1 MEHEMSRPNVLILM
15 TDQHRADWMTCVG
28 NSPVPTPNLD
38 RIAKRGVRF
47 ENAYCP
53 YPVCTASRMA
63 LMTGMYAHS
72 TGAINNS
79 DRLDWRYRTMAHHFS
94 EHGYLT
100 GLIGKMHFNDA
111 HNHGLEYYMSVNDW
125 LMYLG
130 PKAQH
135 YANEIANHA
144 LNDRFFETVFDT
156 GSGFPDVSHVWEN
169 DQSPWVG
176 LVDRF
181 DFSSMASALEPEDHL
196 DMFIARETVKFLKAY
211 QDQPFCLTASFM
223 KPHPPFYPPREWAER
238 FRPEAMDLLPIGD
251 ISKYPE
257 HIQQR
262 VARTQGMGEKRIR
275 AHKAGYM
282 GNLAFVDHCI
292 GQVLDGLDALG
303 LWDNTIVVYTSDHGE
318 MGGEHGI
325 YQKFCMFDPA
335 VKVPL
340 MVSYPPRI
348 PQGQVTEAL
357 TEYFGLYP
365 TLSDLAGLPAPDRTT
380 VVDFEGACE
389 EMDAIGFAN
398 VLCDPDAIG
407 PEVVFSEHGLRSDL
421 ASYLVRS
428 KQFKYV
434 HHVGGSCHELYD
446 LENDAGEFHNLIGEA
461 KYQSV
466 VKDLLAQLFAWY
478 DPDENV
484 YGRQ

>member
-1 MEHEMSRPNVLILM
+1 MPKPNVLILM
-15 TDQHRADWMTCVG
+15 TDQHRADWMTCAG
-28 NSPVPTPNLD
+28 NDMIPTPNLD
-38 RIAKRGVRF
+38 RIAARGVRF

-79 DRLDWRYRTMAHHFS
+79 DQLDWRYRTMAHHFS
-94 EHGYLT
+94 DHGYLT

-111 HNHGLEYYMSVNDW
+111 HNHGLSYYMSVNDW

-135 YANEIANHA
+135 YANEIANHS
-144 LNDRFFETVFDT
+144 LNDGFFKSVFDT
-156 GSGFPDVSHVWEN
+156 GSGFPDVSHVWEG
-169 DQSPWVG
+169 DSPWVG
-176 LVDRF
+176 NVDRF
-181 DFSSMASALEPEDHL
+181 DFLSTASALEADDHL
-196 DMFIARETVKFLKAY
+196 DMFIARETVKFLRAY

-223 KPHPPFYPPREWAER
+223 KPHPPFFPPREWAEQYT
-238 FRPEAMDLLPIGD
+238 PESMDLLPIGD

-257 HIQQR
+257 HIQKR

-282 GNLAFVDHCI
+282 GNVAFVDHCI
-292 GQVLDGLDALG
+292 GKVLDGLDTLG

-340 MVSYPPRI
+340 MVSYPPSI
-348 PQGQVTEAL
+348 PQGKVTEAL

-365 TLSDLAGLPAPDRTT
+365 TLSDLAGLPAPDKTT
-380 VVDFEGACE
+380 VVDFDGACE
-389 EMDAIGFAN
+389 QMDATSFAE
-398 VLCDPDAIG
+398 VLRHPEADGPDAI
-407 PEVVFSEHGLRSDL
+407 FSEHGLRSNL
-421 ASYLVRS
+421 ASYLVRTE
-428 KQFKYV
+428 QFKYV
-434 HHVGGSCHELYD
+434 HNAGGSCHEVYD
-446 LENDAGEFHNLIGEA
+446 LEHDPGEFHNLIDEA
-461 KYQSV
+461 VYQSV
-466 VKDLLAQLFAWY
+466 VKDLHDRLVAWY
-478 DPDENV
+478 DPRTNV
-484 YGRQ
+484 YQK